1 MSQAKVLNE
10 RELRK
15 VLLYVASHK
24 HASRNK
30 AMLLM
35 THLSGMRVGEVAA
48 VTIGDV
54 LNTDGSIKDEIYL
67 AADQTKG
74 SKGRTVLLPK
84 RLQDEI
90 QHFLSVRF
98 RLKDLAVVNY
108 TDTSRALFNTQK
120 EPIRGFSANTLS
132 QYFHYLYK
140 ASGVDGASS
149 HSGRRGFITALANK
163 GVNVR
168 VLMALAGH
176 SNLST
181 TQRYIELNPS
191 MMRSAIELMG

>member
-1 MSQAKVLNE
+1 MSQAKVLSE

-15 VLLYVASHK
+15 VLLYVANHK

-48 VTIGDV
+48 VSIGDV
-54 LNTDGSIKDEIYL
+54 LNSDGSIKDEIYL

-74 SKGRTVLLPK
+74 NKGRTVLLPK
-84 RLQDEI
+84 KLQEEI
-90 QHFLSVRF
+90 HHFLSVRF
-98 RLKDLAVVNY
+98 RLKELAAINY
-108 TDTSRALFNTQK
+108 TNTSRALFNTQK

-132 QYFHYLYK
+132 QYFHHLYK
-140 ASGVDGASS
+140 EAGIDGASS
-149 HSGRRGFITALANK
+149 HSGRRGFITSLANR

-176 SNLST
+176 ANLST
-181 TQRYIELNPS
+181 TQRYIELNPA
-191 MMRSAIELMG
+191 MMRTAVEMMA

>member
-10 RELRK
+10 KELRK

-48 VTIGDV
+48 VTISDV

-84 RLQDEI
+84 RLQEEL
-90 QHFLSVRF
+90 QHFLCVRF
-98 RLKDLAVVNY
+98 RLKDLVAVSF

-140 ASGVDGASS
+140 AAGIEGASS
-149 HSGRRGFITALANK
+149 HSGRRGFITSLATQ
-163 GVNVR
+163 GISVR

-176 SNLST
+176 SNIST
-181 TQRYIELNPS
+181 TQRYIELNPA
-191 MMRSAIELMG
+191 MMRTAVELMT

>member
-1 MSQAKVLNE
+1 MSQAKVLSE

-35 THLSGMRVGEVAA
+35 THLAGMRVGEVAA

-84 RLQDEI
+84 KLQEEI
-90 QHFLSVRF
+90 HHFLSVRF
-98 RLKDLAVVNY
+98 RLKELAAIHY
-108 TDTSRALFNTQK
+108 TDTTRALFNTQK

-140 ASGVDGASS
+140 EAGIDGASS
-149 HSGRRGFITALANK
+149 HSGRRGFITSLANK

-168 VLMALAGH
+168 VLMELAGH
-176 SNLST
+176 LNLST
-181 TQRYIELNPS
+181 TQRYIELNPA
-191 MMRSAIELMG
+191 MMRTAVEMML

>member
-10 RELRK
+10 KELRK
-15 VLLYVASHK
+15 VLLYVAAHK

-48 VTIGDV
+48 LTIGDV
-54 LNTDGSIKDEIYL
+54 INTDGSIKDEIYL

-84 RLQDEI
+84 RLQEELH
-90 QHFLSVRF
+90 HFLSIRF
-98 RLKDLAVVNY
+98 RLKELAAINY
-108 TDTSRALFNTQK
+108 TDTNRALFNTQK

-140 ASGVDGASS
+140 ASGIDGASS

-191 MMRSAIELMG
+191 MMRSAVEMMA

>member
-10 RELRK
+10 KELRK
-15 VLLYVASHK
+15 VLLYVSAHK

-48 VTIGDV
+48 VTIRDV
-54 LNTDGSIKDEIYL
+54 LNADGSIKDEIYL

-74 SKGRTVLLPK
+74 SRGRSVLLPK
-84 RLQDEI
+84 RLQEELH
-90 QHFLSVRF
+90 HFLTVRF
-98 RLKDLAVVNY
+98 RVKDLAIVNY
-108 TDTSRALFNTQK
+108 TDTDRALFNTQK
-120 EPIRGFSANTLS
+120 EPIRGFTSNTLS

-140 ASGVDGASS
+140 KSGIDGASS

-181 TQRYIELNPS
+181 TQRYIELNPL
-191 MMRSAIELMG
+191 MMRTAVEMMA

>member
-1 MSQAKVLNE
+1 MAQAKVLSE

-15 VLLYVASHK
+15 VLLFVANHK

-35 THLSGMRVGEVAA
+35 THLAGMRVGEVAA

-54 LNTDGSIKDEIYL
+54 LNKDGSIKDEIYL
-67 AADQTKG
+67 EADQTKG
-74 SKGRTVLLPK
+74 NKGRTVLLAK
-84 RLQDEI
+84 KLQEEL

-98 RLKDLAVVNY
+98 RLKDLAAINY
-108 TDTSRALFNTQK
+108 LDTSRALFNTQK
-120 EPIRGFSANTLS
+120 EPVRGFSANTLS
-132 QYFHYLYK
+132 QYFHYLYRS
-140 ASGVDGASS
+140 AGIDGASS
-149 HSGRRGFITALANK
+149 HSGRRGFITSLANK

-181 TQRYIELNPS
+181 TQRYIELNPA
-191 MMRSAIELMG
+191 MMRSAVELMA

>member
-10 RELRK
+10 KELRK
-15 VLLYVASHK
+15 VLLYVSAHK

-48 VTIGDV
+48 VTISDV

-84 RLQDEI
+84 RLQEELH
-90 QHFLSVRF
+90 HFLSIRF
-98 RLKDLAVVNY
+98 RLKELAAINY
-108 TDTSRALFNTQK
+108 TDTNRALFNTQK

-140 ASGVDGASS
+140 ASGIDGASS

-191 MMRSAIELMG
+191 MLRSAVEMMA